1 MTTIDTIGFI
11 GVFILLLAYFL
22 NLANKINSDSLPYLV
37 MNFVGAGIAGLASV
51 LMKYLPF
58 VILESS
64 WAVVSVIGIFNY
76 FRKNKSS

>member
-1 MTTIDTIGFI
+1 MTTIDIIGFI

-22 NLANKINSDSLPYLV
+22 NLANKINNDSLAYLL
-37 MNFVGAGIAGLASV
+37 MNFVGAGIAGLASL

-58 VILESS
+58 VILEGS
-64 WAVVSVIGIFNY
+64 WAVVSAVGIFNY